1 MEMKKFAALFM
12 LVVIISLC
20 CSLFICGSALAGEV
34 REQCITDDTVKKVVE
49 KLGEGASGTE
59 LSRIERGVRSCAMLW
74 RKEDGSSEDFT
85 SFCTS
90 QYIKDSAMRVRY
102 RERCAK
108 NFEILFG
115 HFNEMRRG
123 LSEPLQL
130 DIGPILPIDYLF
142 GDYSPSSHVGDDLYS
157 SKVGFAVALNFP
169 ACTLKEMLEQGPSWS
184 RGQWADARLGQHFTV
199 RVPAEVN
206 QKISSAYTKGD
217 SYISNYYIHMH
228 NLLDDKGER
237 LFPKGLRLIS
247 HWGLRDELKAQYR
260 NQDGLPRQEMI
271 VKVMERIIRQEIP
284 KEVINN
290 DRIDWNPSSNKISE
304 NGKEKK
310 AVPEAGKRYE
320 ILKSIFE
327 AERLKDPYCPKCPT
341 HIKRSFELGREMPEE
356 AVEAQLV
363 SVMSAPEIR
372 RAARLIEKRLGRKLR
387 PFDIWYDGFRSTTE
401 IPEAELDK
409 IVAAKYPDVESFQ
422 RDLPSILGKLGFS
435 QERARF
441 LAGKITVDPSRGAGH
456 AMGAERREDNA
467 HLRTRF
473 QKNGL
478 NYKGYNI
485 ALHEFGHTV
494 EQVFSLNCVD
504 TTLLAGVPNTAFT
517 EAFAFLFQAR
527 DLEVLGIEK
536 PDQMKKHFRV
546 LDTLWHTYELSGD
559 ALMDM
564 RVWRWMYAHPYATS
578 SDLKEA
584 VISIAKDVWNSYYAD
599 VFGKKDIDLFAIYS
613 HLIDSGLYL
622 PDYPVGH
629 IIEFQIEDYIS
640 GKNLGTEMERMCTI
654 GSVTPDHWMKHAV
667 GSPVSSKPLL
677 QAADK
682 ALKALGE

>member
-1 MEMKKFAALFM
+1 MEMKKFGALFM
-12 LVVIISLC
+12 LVMIISIC
-20 CSLFICGSALAGEV
+20 CKLFICGTADAAEV
-34 REQCITDDTVKKVVE
+34 KDRCIGDDVVKKVIE
-49 KLGEGASGTE
+49 KLGEGASGE
-59 LSRIERGVRSCAMLW
+59 EVSRIERGVRNCAMLW
-74 RKEDGSSEDFT
+74 RKEDGSAEDFT
-85 SFCTS
+85 AFCTS
-90 QYIKDSAMRVRY
+90 QYIKDPAMRVRY

-108 NFEILFG
+108 NLEVISG
-115 HFNEMRRG
+115 HFNEMERG

-142 GDYSPSSHVGDDLYS
+142 GEYSPSSHVGDDLYS

-169 ACTLKEMLEQGPSWS
+169 VYTLKEMLELGPSWS
-184 RGQWADARLGQHFTV
+184 RGQWADARLGQQFSE
-199 RVPAEVN
+199 RVPAGIN
-206 QKISSAYTKGD
+206 QKVSTAYTRGD
-217 SYISNYYIHMH
+217 NYISNYYIHMN
-228 NLLDDKGER
+228 NLVDDKGAR

-271 VKVMERIIRQEIP
+271 VKVMERIIQQDIP
-284 KEVINN
+284 REVINN
-290 DRIDWNPSSNKISE
+290 ERVDWNPYSNTVSE

-310 AVPEAGKRYE
+310 ATPEAGKRYE

-327 AERLKDPYCPKCPT
+327 AERLKDPYYSTCPT

-356 AVEAQLV
+356 EVEAQLV

-387 PFDIWYDGFRSTTE
+387 PFDVWYDGFRSTTV

-409 IVAAKYPDVESFQ
+409 IVAARYPDVESFQ
-422 RDLPSILGKLGFS
+422 RDLPSILGTLGFS
-435 QERARF
+435 QQKASF

-527 DLEVLGIEK
+527 DLEVLGLEK
-536 PDQMKKHFRV
+536 PDPMKKNFRV
-546 LDTLWHTYELSGD
+546 LDTLWDTYELAGD
-559 ALMDM
+559 ALLDM
-564 RVWRWMYAHPYATS
+564 RVWRWMYEHPDATPS
-578 SDLKEA
+578 ELREA
-584 VISIAKDVWNSYYAD
+584 VISIAKNIWNSYYAD
-599 VFGKKDIDLFAIYS
+599 VFGKKDVDLFAVYS

-622 PDYPVGH
+622 PNYPIGH
-629 IIEFQIEDYIS
+629 IIEYQIGDYIS
-640 GKNLGTEMERMCTI
+640 GKNMGTEMERMCTI
-654 GSVTPDHWMKHAV
+654 GCVTPDQWMKQAV
-667 GSPVSSKPLL
+667 GGPISSKPLL